1 MKAYIFRDLKF
12 DGCSRWLLILL
23 MACCSLAGSAQNLSV
38 TATSGTASG
47 SFTTLKGAFDAVNA
61 GTHRGVI
68 AIKINAS
75 TTEAS
80 SAVLNASGSG
90 SASYTGITIY
100 PTTTGLSITG
110 DLAAPLIDLNGADN
124 VTIDGRVNATGS
136 TKGLTISHTSAA
148 NTAGTY
154 SDRVYMAGSAT
165 SITSAGRAV
174 SVTGTAGGADS
185 QSVYILNAGSIPVC
199 TNGNVTVSGTGGP
212 GKGTGADHYGVAI
225 SGYTLIR
232 CICQSLQAYFL
243 RCAMVRSNHI

>member
-1 MKAYIFRDLKF
+1 MKIFMCKNLRF
-12 DGCSRWLLILL
+12 DGCSRWLMIML
-23 MACCSLAGSAQNLSV
+23 MACYSLAGSAQNLSV
-38 TATSGTASG
+38 TATLGTASG

-68 AIKINAS
+68 AIKIDAS
-75 TTEAS
+75 TAEVW
-80 SAVLNASGSG
+80 SAVLNARGSG
-90 SASYTGITIY
+90 SASYTSITIY

-110 DLAAPLIDLNGADN
+110 NLAAPLINLNGADN
-124 VTIDGRVNATGS
+124 VIIDGRVNEMGS
-136 TKGLTISHTSAA
+136 TKSLTISNTSAA
-148 NTAGTY
+148 NTAGTS

-185 QSVYILNAGSIPVC
+185 QSEYNLNAESIPAC
-199 TNGNVTVSGTGGP
+199 TNGNETVSGIGGP

-232 CICQSLQAYFL
+232 CICQSLQASFL
-243 RCAMVRSNHI
+243 RCAMVRSIHI

>member
-1 MKAYIFRDLKF
+1 MCKHLRY
-12 DGCSRWLLILL
+12 DGCSRWLMIML
-23 MACCSLAGSAQNLSV
+23 MACYSLAGYAQNVSV
-38 TATSGTASG
+38 TATLGTASG

-61 GTHRGVI
+61 GTHQGVI
-68 AIKINAS
+68 AIKIDAS
-75 TTEAS
+75 TTEAA

-110 DLAAPLIDLNGADN
+110 DLAAAPLIDLNGADN

-136 TKGLTISHTSAA
+136 AKSLTISHTSAA
-148 NTAGTY
+148 NTAGTSSY
-154 SDRVYMAGSAT
+154 RVYMAGSAT

-174 SVTGTAGGADS
+174 SITGTAGGADS
-185 QSVYILNAGSIPVC
+185 LSEYDLNAGSIPAC
-199 TNGNVTVSGTGGP
+199 TNGNVTVTGTGGP

-225 SGYTLIR
+225 SGYSLIR
-232 CICQSLQAYFL
+232 CICQSLQASFL